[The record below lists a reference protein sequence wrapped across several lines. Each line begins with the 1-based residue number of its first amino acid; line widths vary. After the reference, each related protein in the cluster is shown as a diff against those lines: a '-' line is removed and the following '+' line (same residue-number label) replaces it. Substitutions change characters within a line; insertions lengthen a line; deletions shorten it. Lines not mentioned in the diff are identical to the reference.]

1 MTYYNI
7 FLVLILIVA
16 ILLILIIMV
25 QNPKEGG
32 LSSTFGGGAQNIG
45 GIQSA
50 NAFLDKSTWTLAIL
64 MVGLI
69 LLANFTIPRKSESAS
84 KIEQTIEN
92 REIPAQETLPEVPT
106 ETPTNSPATENK

>member
-16 ILLILIIMV
+16 ALLILIIMV

-32 LSSTFGGGAQNIG
+32 LSSAFGGGAQNIG
-45 GIQSA
+45 GVQST
-50 NAFLDKSTWTLAIL
+50 NDFLDKSTWTLAIL

-69 LLANFTIPRKSESAS
+69 LLANFTIPRKSSGAS
-84 KIEQTIEN
+84 GIEQTIEN
-92 REIPAQETLPEVPT
+92 REIPTQQESIPEI
-106 ETPTNSPATENK
+106 PAEKPIPVEKK